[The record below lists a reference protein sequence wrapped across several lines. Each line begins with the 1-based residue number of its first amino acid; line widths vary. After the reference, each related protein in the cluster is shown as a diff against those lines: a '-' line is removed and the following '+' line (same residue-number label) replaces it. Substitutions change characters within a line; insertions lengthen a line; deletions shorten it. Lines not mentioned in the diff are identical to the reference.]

1 MEHGEKAEDIEKIFA
16 FNAQIIKI
24 LFDVPE
30 SVILQADV
38 MEQLAAAKTI
48 HFVMQDIVTPK
59 FLELNPE
66 RPELIPEE
74 KSAFDAYDEE
84 NGYND
89 LPENTKNVWQ
99 ICRDNLDRIVKLC
112 VKDFNASI
120 TECMQTE
127 IISLLDH
134 LKFELA
140 TIKEK

>member
-38 MEQLAAAKTI
+38 MEQLAAAKAI
-48 HFVMQDIVTPK
+48 HFVMQDIITPK

-66 RPELIPEE
+66 RPELVSEE
-74 KSAFDAYDEE
+74 KSAFDEYDEE

-89 LPENTKNVWQ
+89 LRENNKNVWQ
-99 ICRDNLDRIVKLC
+99 ICRENLDRVVKLC
-112 VKDFNASI
+112 VKGFNASI
-120 TECMQTE
+120 IECMQTE

-140 TIKEK
+140 TVKEK

>member
-48 HFVMQDIVTPK
+48 HFVMQDIITPK

-66 RPELIPEE
+66 RPELVSEE
-74 KSAFDAYDEE
+74 KSAFDEYDEE

-89 LPENTKNVWQ
+89 LPENNKNVWQ
-99 ICRDNLDRIVKLC
+99 ICRENLDRVVKLC
-112 VKDFNASI
+112 VKGFNASI

-140 TIKEK
+140 TAKEK